1 VTLLVA
7 ILLAL
12 FVLPAPWGLAAVVA
26 ALAVELAEAALLL
39 RWSRRRRSAVG
50 TEALV
55 GAEAEVVSDTYVRVG
70 GELWR
75 ARGLEGRSPGE
86 RVRVRAV
93 NGLDL
98 DVE

>member
-1 VTLLVA
+1 MTLLLAV
-7 ILLAL
+7 LLAL
-12 FVLPAPWGLAAVVA
+12 FVLPAPWGLVAVVA
-26 ALAVELAEAALLL
+26 ALAVELGEAFLLV

-50 TEALV
+50 AEALV
-55 GAEAEVVSDTYVRVG
+55 GAEAEVVTETYVRVG

-75 ARGLEGRSPGE
+75 ARGLDGREPGD

-93 NGLDL
+93 SGLEL